1 MTSIEP
7 NMSRRT
13 NWVPRVG
20 MLLFLAFATLLIWAS
35 NTYFTQRF
43 SEGTRQDAEAQMA
56 LYSGRL
62 VSELQRNSVVPLLL
76 SRDTTLISALN
87 SNDFVGTS
95 QRLISYN
102 CLLYTSPSPRDKR
115 QSRMPSSA

>member
-1 MTSIEP
+1 
-7 NMSRRT
+7 
-13 NWVPRVG
+13 
-20 MLLFLAFATLLIWAS
+20 
-35 NTYFTQRF
+35 
-43 SEGTRQDAEAQMA
+43 MA

-95 QRLISYN
+95 QRLISYKEEIGAKSI
-102 CLLYTSPSPRDKR
+102 LLLDNAGRIVAASDRRELGTVFVMKPISSKR
-115 QSRMPSSA
+115 SGPLILFSQRQG